1 MNRTNWYSQQQG
13 RIQLGAEK
21 VPNAPTPKRKVHGV
35 PKAALEEGI
44 LQLLASAAEMQQRQ
58 DLDSAHQLYQA
69 AIDKVKAHGL
79 NRQNLFTGTNKKP
92 PPLNSRTPLEWCLH
106 VGDIPSAICLLEGP
120 NSALAT
126 LRRQVSLERI
136 EQILDAGAEVEYRI
150 GPMGRTLLL
159 QEAAEGRYAG
169 VRLALDRGA
178 SVSCMDDNGDTALAL
193 TLRSG
198 EAQAGLIFA
207 DLLEAHADLNHHDG
221 QGHPLFKV
229 ALAHAQPEVLT
240 KVITVL
246 SPLTAAHCQ
255 HMQDWAANLR
265 EDGNQ
270 WTKRSVEVLR
280 LLLNNGLNPNIHCQ
294 PAGTSTLLEMAI
306 RREAADS
313 KVLVSELLEKGAD
326 PMLEGALQHGTAHSL
341 ELILT
346 RLMPLDESHY
356 QKMVTWIKKL
366 PALAKWRDRDCEIL
380 KLLLDFGLDPNLRR
394 AVSPHSP
401 LIVCATKFGDIALV
415 ERLIAHGAKLDV
427 ADDNSD
433 TALICAAKG
442 KNRQIYEALKAAGVN
457 DRVFLGWTVW
467 SSYASG

>member
-1 MNRTNWYSQQQG
+1 MNRTSWYSQQQG
-13 RIQLGAEK
+13 RIQLGTEK
-21 VPNAPTPKRKVHGV
+21 VPSASTPKRKVHGV

-58 DLDSAHQLYQA
+58 DLDSALQLYQA
-69 AIDKVKAHGL
+69 AMEKVKSHGL
-79 NRQNLFTGTNKKP
+79 NRQNLFKGTNKKP

-106 VGDIPSAICLLEGP
+106 VGDMPSAICLLEGP

-136 EQILDAGAEVEYRI
+136 EQILNAGAEVEYRI

-198 EAQAGLIFA
+198 EAQTDLIFT
-207 DLLEAHADLNHHDG
+207 DLVDAHADLHHHDG

-240 KVITVL
+240 KVITAL
-246 SPLTAAHCQ
+246 SPLTAETRQ
-255 HMQDWAANLR
+255 YMQDWAAALR

-280 LLLNNGLNPNIHCQ
+280 LLLDKGLDPNLRCH
-294 PAGTSTLLEMAI
+294 PAGTSTLLEMAM
-306 RREAADS
+306 RRQAADS
-313 KVLVSELLEKGAD
+313 KILVAELLEKGAE
-326 PMLEGALQHGTAHSL
+326 PILEAALHHGTTQNL

-346 RLMPLDESHY
+346 RLMPLDEGQY
-356 QKMVTWIKKL
+356 QKMVFWIKTL
-366 PALAKWRDRDCEIL
+366 PVSAKWRDRDGEIL
-380 KLLLDFGLDPNLRR
+380 NLLLDFGLDPNLRH
-394 AVSPHSP
+394 AMAPHSP
-401 LIVCATKFGDIALV
+401 LIVCAAKNGDIAVV
-415 ERLIAHGAKLDV
+415 EKLIAHGAKLGV

-442 KNRQIYEALKAAGVN
+442 KNRQIYDRLKEAGVN

-467 SSYASG
+467 SNYASG

>member
-1 MNRTNWYSQQQG
+1 MNRSSWYSQQQG

-21 VPNAPTPKRKVHGV
+21 VPSAPTSKRKVQGV
-35 PKAALEEGI
+35 PKAALEDGI

-58 DLDSAHQLYQA
+58 DLDSAYQLYQA
-69 AIDKVKAHGL
+69 AMEKVKDHGL

-106 VGDIPSAICLLEGP
+106 VGDMPSAICLLEGP

-136 EQILDAGAEVEYRI
+136 EEILNAGAEVDYRI

-198 EAQAGLIFA
+198 EIQAGLFFA
-207 DLLEAHADLNHHDG
+207 DLLDAHADLNHHDG
-221 QGHPLFKV
+221 KGHPLFKV

-240 KVITVL
+240 KVIATL
-246 SPLTAAHCQ
+246 SPLTAVYRQ
-255 HMQDWAANLR
+255 YMQDWAATLR

-280 LLLNNGLNPNIHCQ
+280 LLLNEGLDPNIRCQ
-294 PAGTSTLLEMAI
+294 PAGNLTLLEMAM
-306 RREAADS
+306 RRQSADS
-313 KVLVSELLEKGAD
+313 KGLVTDLLERGAD
-326 PMLEGALQHGTAHSL
+326 PMLEAALQHGTSNNL

-346 RLMPLDESHY
+346 RLMPLGEEHY
-356 QKMVTWIKKL
+356 QKMISWIKTL
-366 PALAKWRDRDCEIL
+366 PASTKWRNRDGEIL

-394 AVSPHSP
+394 AVTPHSP
-401 LIVCATKFGDIALV
+401 LIVCAAKYGDISLL
-415 ERLIAHGAKLDV
+415 EKLIAHGAKLNV
-427 ADDNSD
+427 ADDSSD

-442 KNRQIYEALKAAGVN
+442 KNRQVYDALKAAGVN
-457 DRVFLGWTVW
+457 DKVFLGWTVW
-467 SSYASG
+467 SNYASG

>member
-1 MNRTNWYSQQQG
+1 MNRTSWYSQQQG

-21 VPNAPTPKRKVHGV
+21 VPGAPTPKRKVRGV

-69 AIDKVKAHGL
+69 AMEKVKEHGL
-79 NRQNLFTGTNKKP
+79 NRQSLFAGTNKKP

-106 VGDIPSAICLLEGP
+106 VGDMPSAICLLEGP

-159 QEAAEGRYAG
+159 QEAAEGRYTG

-198 EAQAGLIFA
+198 EAQTDLIFA
-207 DLLEAHADLNHHDG
+207 DLLDAHADLNHHDG

-240 KVITVL
+240 KVITAL
-246 SPLTAAHCQ
+246 SPLTAEHCQ
-255 HMQDWAANLR
+255 HMQDWAAALR

-280 LLLNNGLNPNIHCQ
+280 LLLNEGLNPNIRCQ
-294 PAGTSTLLEMAI
+294 PAGASTLLEMAM
-306 RREAADS
+306 RRQAADS
-313 KVLVSELLEKGAD
+313 KVLVAELLEKGAD
-326 PMLEGALQHGTAHSL
+326 PMLEAALHHGTANNL

-346 RLMPLDESHY
+346 RLMPLDGGHY
-356 QKMVTWIKKL
+356 QKMISWIKTL
-366 PALAKWRDRDCEIL
+366 PASTKWRDRDGEVL

-394 AVSPHSP
+394 AESPHSP
-401 LIVCATKFGDIALV
+401 LIVCAAKHGDIALV
-415 ERLIAHGAKLDV
+415 EKLIAHGAKLDV

-467 SSYASG
+467 SNYASG

>member
-1 MNRTNWYSQQQG
+1 MNRSSWYSQQQG

-21 VPNAPTPKRKVHGV
+21 VPSAPTPKRKVQGV

-69 AIDKVKAHGL
+69 AMEKVKDHGL
-79 NRQNLFTGTNKKP
+79 NRQTLFTGTNKKP

-106 VGDIPSAICLLEGP
+106 VGDMASAICLLEGP

-126 LRRQVSLERI
+126 LRRQVNLERI

-198 EAQAGLIFA
+198 EAQADLIFA
-207 DLLEAHADLNHHDG
+207 DLLDAHADLNHHDG

-240 KVITVL
+240 KVIATL
-246 SPLTAAHCQ
+246 SPLTAEHRQ
-255 HMQDWAANLR
+255 YMQEWAATLR

-280 LLLNNGLNPNIHCQ
+280 LLLNEGLDPNIHCQ
-294 PAGTSTLLEMAI
+294 PAGTMTLLEMAM
-306 RREAADS
+306 RRQAVDS
-313 KVLVSELLEKGAD
+313 KILVAELLEKGAD
-326 PMLEGALQHGTAHSL
+326 PMLEAALHHGSTQNL

-346 RLMPLDESHY
+346 RLMPLDGGHY
-356 QKMVTWIKKL
+356 QKMISWIKTL
-366 PALAKWRDRDCEIL
+366 PASSKWRDRDSEIL

-394 AVSPHSP
+394 AVAPHSP
-401 LIVCATKFGDIALV
+401 LIICATKCGDITLV
-415 ERLIAHGAKLDV
+415 ENLIAHGAKLNV
-427 ADDNSD
+427 ADDSSD

-442 KNRQIYEALKAAGVN
+442 KNRQVYDALKAAGVN
-457 DRVFLGWTVW
+457 DKVFLGWTVW
-467 SSYASG
+467 SNYASG